1 MVGVSFV
8 LINHLSVYLWLAVTN
23 LILLFQLRSY
33 VVKFRQIHG
42 IGTRAY
48 RLRSALTC
56 LGSVVT
62 IFVLLNQLGA
72 SA

>member
-1 MVGVSFV
+1 MSYTPLDPHAYGGALNLEDS
-8 LINHLSVYLWLAVTN
+8 INAPLGLASPHEV
-23 LILLFQLRSY
+23 
-33 VVKFRQIHG
+33 
-42 IGTRAY
+42 GTRAY